1 MPETTAPLREPTYYT
16 LAALLDG
23 PLHGYGIM
31 KRVQELSRARVRL
44 SAGTLYAALDRLASS
59 ALIEV
64 DRQEVVAGRP
74 RRYYQLTNE
83 GRRAL
88 QIEGQRLAEA
98 ASLVIGR
105 NDLAI
110 ASGGAA

>member
-44 SAGTLYAALDRLASS
+44 SAGTLYAALDRLASA

-64 DRQEVVAGRP
+64 DRQEIVAGRA

-98 ASLVIGR
+98 ASLVTGR
-105 NDLAI
+105 NDLVI
-110 ASGGAA
+110 ASGGTA